1 MTCRIS
7 FVICLA
13 VLLSIGR
20 SGGNPIVGPENIP
33 ARVYISSEHLSV
45 TVSSNAATFE
55 GTFTFAAQDLNDFN
69 KETQQTFME
78 LPIWFPQQVSDDPTV
93 TAFWN
98 AFGANMLQSLNPLTT
113 NAFEK
118 AIGLKIVF
126 KKQLMSLR
134 RGFFMFYQGG
144 NQRPFMFFFLKEQKI
159 FREIEDPGFACLVF
173 SVDGLGEVAQSH
185 APVIVSY
192 RQPLLKTKG
201 QGRVFYL
208 PIFENL
214 PKDISTTDTNRYSI
228 TLTAATDCSLTVTNG
243 KRRFKVRAGHSLT
256 LAPEAHQAI
265 RAVVTKQKSF
275 WRWFK

>member
-1 MTCRIS
+1 
-7 FVICLA
+7 LA

-20 SGGNPIVGPENIP
+20 SGGNPIVGPANIP
-33 ARVYISSEHLSV
+33 ARVYISSEHLNV

-55 GTFTFAAQDLNDFN
+55 GTFTFATHALSDFN
-69 KETQQTFME
+69 KNTQQTFME
-78 LPIWFPQQVSDDPTV
+78 LPIWFPQQFSDDPTV
-93 TAFWN
+93 AAFWN
-98 AFGANMLQSLNPLTT
+98 AFGTNMLCGFTPPTT

-118 AIGLKIVF
+118 AIGLKLF
-126 KKQLMSLR
+126 SEKQIKPSN
-134 RGFFMFYQGG
+134 GFFMFYQDGDRQPSVAFFPRE
-144 NQRPFMFFFLKEQKI
+144 QRI
-159 FREIEDPGFACLVF
+159 FREIEDPGFCCLVF
-173 SVDGLGEVAQSH
+173 RIGGLGEAVQSH
-185 APVIVSY
+185 APVTVSY
-192 RQPLLKTKG
+192 RQPLLKTEGKG
-201 QGRVFYL
+201 RFFYL